1 MSAKAGT
8 DDKRRNLSGMLNN
21 NFEDIRDNLYDS
33 SYAVVYKEP
42 NAVMND
48 YTKNISQPIFMP
60 GVYR

>member
-1 MSAKAGT
+1 
-8 DDKRRNLSGMLNN
+8 MLNN